1 MKKYFKFL
9 ALFLIILTLAVL
21 LFGCAKKET
30 ANNTQQSNQTSNQQN
45 STSSQPADI
54 VEEIKKA
61 GKLVVGTSADYPPFE
76 FHDISSG
83 KDVIAGFDIDLANAI
98 AKELGVELEIKDM
111 SFDTIIPAV
120 LSKKVDIGIAGFT
133 ITEKRKKSVNFSI
146 PYIQGGQ
153 QIITYKGSGIK
164 GKDDLK
170 GKTVGVQLGTTG
182 EEIAKKIEGAKLKQF
197 DKVDAAVMDLLNKKV
212 DAVIVDFAV
221 AKAYASNN
229 ADKLEL
235 VGDMLDDAAKAV
247 VLRKEDEKLL
257 EIVNKV
263 ITDLKNSGELDK
275 MVQKWFVEYKP
286 AK

>member
-1 MKKYFKFL
+1 MKKYFKIT
-9 ALFLIILTLAVL
+9 ALLMVILLMATV
-21 LFGCAKKET
+21 LFGCAQKET
-30 ANNTQQSNQTSNQQN
+30 SQNNQSQQQTNQQN
-45 STSSQPADI
+45 NNSNQPVDTVDA
-54 VEEIKKA
+54 IKKA

-83 KDVIAGFDIDLANAI
+83 KDVIAGFDIDLAKAI

-111 SFDTIIPAV
+111 SFDTIISAV
-120 LSKKVDIGIAGFT
+120 LTKKVDMGIAGFT
-133 ITEKRKKSVNFSI
+133 ITEERKKSVNFSI

-153 QIITYKGSGIK
+153 QIITYKGSGIT

-197 DKVDAAVMDLLNKKV
+197 DKVDTAVLDLLNKKV

-221 AKAYASNN
+221 AKAYASQNS
-229 ADKLEL
+229 DKLEL
-235 VGDMLDDAAKAV
+235 VGNLLDDAAKAV

-257 EIVNKV
+257 EVVNKV

-275 MVQKWFVEYKP
+275 MVQKWFVEFTPKQ
-286 AK
+286 